1 MTNPRKLKS
10 ASMFKVLVFKKD
22 VFKNV
27 LHVDSL
33 FSKINLG
40 PTCWLDLKISL
51 RYPK

>member
-10 ASMFKVLVFKKD
+10 ASKYLLVFKKD

-40 PTCWLDLKISL
+40 PTCWPDLKISP